1 MLEYS
6 EPVTKL
12 IDEFKRLPG
21 IGQKTAQRL
30 AFHVLRMSEADVER
44 FVGALEEVKRRIV
57 SCSVCNNLTDVDP
70 CRFCASTSRDRSM
83 ICVVEEP
90 YNLVAVEKTRS
101 YHGLYHVL
109 HGSLS
114 PIRGLGPEDLRLA
127 NLLPRLR
134 PENNDGVEVRE
145 VILATNPNTEGEAT
159 ASYISRLL
167 KPLGVRVTRIAMGMP
182 VGSDLEYVDEVT
194 MDKALANRHEIW
206 FKVQGSKLSTGQKL
220 FFDMHKRPP
229 RRYP

>member
-21 IGQKTAQRL
+21 IGHKSAQRL
-30 AFHVLRMSEADVER
+30 AFHILRMSEPDVER
-44 FVGALEEVKRRIV
+44 FAEAMREVKRKIV
-57 SCSVCNNLTDVDP
+57 SCAVCNNLTDVDP
-70 CRFCASTSRDRSM
+70 CRFCSSTSRDRSV

-90 YNLVAVEKTRS
+90 YNLVAVEKTRN

-114 PIRGLGPEDLRLA
+114 PIRGLGPEDLRLK

-134 PENNDGVEVRE
+134 PENNDGIEVAE

-167 KPLGVRVTRIAMGMP
+167 KPLGVRTTRIAMGMP
-182 VGSDLEYVDEVT
+182 VGSDLEFVDEVT
-194 MDKALANRHEIW
+194 MDKALTNRHEI
-206 FKVQGSKLSTGQKL
+206 
-220 FFDMHKRPP
+220 
-229 RRYP
+229 

>member
-21 IGQKTAQRL
+21 IGHKSAQRL
-30 AFHVLRMSEADVER
+30 AFHVLRMTQADVER
-44 FVGALEEVKRRIV
+44 FVAALEEVKRKIV
-57 SCSVCNNLTDVDP
+57 MCSVCNNLTDVEP
-70 CRFCASTSRDRSM
+70 CRFCSSTSRDRSL

-101 YHGLYHVL
+101 YNGLYHVL

-127 NLLPRLR
+127 NLLPRLN
-134 PENNDGVEVRE
+134 PETNGGTEVRE

-159 ASYISRLL
+159 ASYLSRLL

-194 MDKALANRHEIW
+194 MDKALANRHEI
-206 FKVQGSKLSTGQKL
+206 
-220 FFDMHKRPP
+220 
-229 RRYP
+229 

>member
-1 MLEYS
+1 MLDYA

-21 IGQKTAQRL
+21 IGHKTAQRL
-30 AFHVLRMSEADVER
+30 AFHILRVPEADVER
-44 FVGALEEVKRRIV
+44 FVEALREVKRRIV
-57 SCSVCNNLTDVDP
+57 FCTVCNNLTDVDP
-70 CRFCASTSRDRSM
+70 CRYCASPSRDRSM
-83 ICVVEEP
+83 ICVIEEP

-101 YHGLYHVL
+101 YKGLYHVL

-114 PIRGLGPEDLRLA
+114 PIRGMGPDDLHLA
-127 NLLPRLR
+127 NLLPRLK
-134 PENNDGVEVRE
+134 PENNDGVEVSE

-159 ASYISRLL
+159 ANYISRLL

-194 MDKALANRHEIW
+194 MDKALANRHEI
-206 FKVQGSKLSTGQKL
+206 
-220 FFDMHKRPP
+220 
-229 RRYP
+229 

>member
-21 IGQKTAQRL
+21 IGHKSAQRL
-30 AFHVLRMSEADVER
+30 AFHVLRMTQPDVER
-44 FVGALEEVKRRIV
+44 FVAALEEVKRKIV
-57 SCSVCNNLTDVDP
+57 SCTVCNNLTDVEP
-70 CRFCASTSRDRSM
+70 CRFCSSTARDRSM

-101 YHGLYHVL
+101 YNGLYHVL

-194 MDKALANRHEIW
+194 MDKALTNRHE
-206 FKVQGSKLSTGQKL
+206 
-220 FFDMHKRPP
+220 M
-229 RRYP
+229 

>member
-21 IGQKTAQRL
+21 IGQKSAQRL
-30 AFHVLRMSEADVER
+30 AFHVLRMTQADVER
-44 FVGALEEVKRRIV
+44 FVAALEDVKLKIV
-57 SCSVCNNLTDVDP
+57 MCSVCNNLTDVEP
-70 CRFCASTSRDRSM
+70 CRFCSSTSRDRSI
-83 ICVVEEP
+83 ICIVEEP

-101 YHGLYHVL
+101 YNGLYHVL
-109 HGSLS
+109 HGALS

-134 PENNDGVEVRE
+134 PENNDGVEMRE

-194 MDKALANRHEIW
+194 MDKALTNRHE
-206 FKVQGSKLSTGQKL
+206 
-220 FFDMHKRPP
+220 M
-229 RRYP
+229 

>member
-30 AFHVLRMSEADVER
+30 AFHVLRMTD
-44 FVGALEEVKRRIV
+44 EEVARFASAMEDVKRKIV
-57 SCSVCNNLTDVDP
+57 MCAVCNNLTDVDP
-70 CRFCASTSRDRSM
+70 CRFCASPSRDRSM

-134 PENNDGVEVRE
+134 PDNNAGVEVRE

-194 MDKALANRHEIW
+194 MDKALTNRHEI
-206 FKVQGSKLSTGQKL
+206 
-220 FFDMHKRPP
+220 
-229 RRYP
+229 

>member
-1 MLEYS
+1 MLDYA

-21 IGQKTAQRL
+21 VGQKSAQRL
-30 AFHVLRMSEADVER
+30 AFHVLRMPESDVAR
-44 FVGALEEVKRRIV
+44 FITALEEVKRKIIF
-57 SCSVCNNLTDVDP
+57 CTVCNNLTDVDP
-70 CRFCASTSRDRSM
+70 CRYCASTSRDRSI

-101 YHGLYHVL
+101 YHGLYHIL

-114 PIRGLGPEDLRLA
+114 PIRGLSPDDLRLQ

-134 PENNDGVEVRE
+134 PENNDGIEVRE

-194 MDKALANRHEIW
+194 MDKAMANRHE
-206 FKVQGSKLSTGQKL
+206 
-220 FFDMHKRPP
+220 M
-229 RRYP
+229 

>member
-21 IGQKTAQRL
+21 VGHKSAQRL
-30 AFHVLRMSEADVER
+30 AFHVLRMSQSDVER
-44 FVGALEEVKRRIV
+44 FVAALEEVKLKIV
-57 SCSVCNNLTDVDP
+57 SCTVCNNLTDVDP
-70 CRFCASTSRDRSM
+70 CRFCASTARDRSM

-101 YHGLYHVL
+101 YNGLYHVL

-114 PIRGLGPEDLRLA
+114 PIRGLGPEDLRLQ

-159 ASYISRLL
+159 AGYISRLL

-194 MDKALANRHEIW
+194 MDKALTNRHEI
-206 FKVQGSKLSTGQKL
+206 
-220 FFDMHKRPP
+220 
-229 RRYP
+229 

>member
-21 IGQKTAQRL
+21 VGQKSAQRL
-30 AFHVLRMSEADVER
+30 AFHVLRMTNADVAR
-44 FVGALEEVKRRIV
+44 LTAALEEVKLKIV
-57 SCSVCNNLTDVDP
+57 SCAICNNLTDVDP
-70 CRFCASTSRDRSM
+70 CRFCASTSRDRSI
-83 ICVVEEP
+83 ICVIEEP

-114 PIRGLGPEDLRLA
+114 PLRGINPEDLRLQ

-134 PENNDGVEVRE
+134 PENNEGVEVRE

-167 KPLGVRVTRIAMGMP
+167 KPLGARVTRIAMGMP

-194 MDKALANRHEIW
+194 MDKALANRHEI
-206 FKVQGSKLSTGQKL
+206 
-220 FFDMHKRPP
+220 
-229 RRYP
+229 